1 MNNLITSL
9 LQNALK
15 IKNKDIKI
23 HSIGGLNNNNYK
35 CHFNKKN
42 YFIRISNSTYIY
54 PDTAEEFNIL
64 SKVQEISLSPK
75 VIYFDFP
82 SRNMVIEWINGRMPT
97 EKESNSEPFI
107 TLLTKK
113 LKTLHSL
120 TSTNVFNPFVEIR
133 KIIFSN
139 KDYFFDTVPYILDLL
154 ENLNII
160 ETLVKDSYMEGLCH
174 NDLNPSNI
182 LLTEKDLYIVDYEF
196 AARGDIFFDL
206 ATIAWLLEDNSRKL
220 LIKKYFGYYSEAY
233 YDKLT
238 KYIYVVKMYNGCWSL
253 VKSLNNNKDYDFR
266 TGAEIIFNELS
277 QMNICER

>member
-1 MNNLITSL
+1 
-9 LQNALK
+9 
-15 IKNKDIKI
+15 
-23 HSIGGLNNNNYK
+23 
-35 CHFNKKN
+35 
-42 YFIRISNSTYIY
+42 
-54 PDTAEEFNIL
+54 
-64 SKVQEISLSPK
+64 
-75 VIYFDFP
+75 
-82 SRNMVIEWINGRMPT
+82 MPT

-182 LLTEKDLYIVDYEF
+182 LLTDKNLYIVDYEF

-206 ATIAWLLEDNSRKL
+206 ATIAWLLEDSSRKL

-266 TGAEIIFNELS
+266 KGSDIIFNELLHS
-277 QMNICER
+277 

>member
-1 MNNLITSL
+1 MNVAINNLLSSAFHNKCDISTITP
-9 LQNALK
+9 
-15 IKNKDIKI
+15 
-23 HSIGGLNNNNYK
+23 IGGLNNDNFKITYNNS
-35 CHFNKKN
+35 N
-42 YFIRISNSTYIY
+42 YFVRISSSSYIY
-54 PDTAEEFNIL
+54 NDINEETNIL
-64 SKVQEISLSPK
+64 KKASALNLSPS
-75 VIYFDFP
+75 VIYFD
-82 SRNMVIEWINGRMPT
+82 SSNRNLLTDWIDGRMPT

-182 LLTEKDLYIVDYEF
+182 LLTDENLYIVDYEF

-266 TGAEIIFNELS
+266 KGSDIIFNELLHS
-277 QMNICER
+277 

>member
-1 MNNLITSL
+1 MNVAINNLLSSAFHNKCDISTITP
-9 LQNALK
+9 
-15 IKNKDIKI
+15 
-23 HSIGGLNNNNYK
+23 IGGLNNDNFKITYNNS
-35 CHFNKKN
+35 N
-42 YFIRISNSTYIY
+42 YFVRISSSSYIY
-54 PDTAEEFNIL
+54 NDINEETNIL
-64 SKVQEISLSPK
+64 KKASALNLSPS
-75 VIYFDFP
+75 VIYFD
-82 SRNMVIEWINGRMPT
+82 SSNRNLLTDWIDGRMPT

-139 KDYFFDTVPYILDLL
+139 KDYFFDTVPYILNLL
-154 ENLNII
+154 ENLNTI
-160 ETLVKDSYMEGLCH
+160 ETLVKNSYMEGLCH

-182 LLTEKDLYIVDYEF
+182 LLTDKNLYIVDYEF

-206 ATIAWLLEDNSRKL
+206 ATIAWLLEDSSRKL

-266 TGAEIIFNELS
+266 KGSDIIFNELLHS
-277 QMNICER
+277 

>member
-1 MNNLITSL
+1 MNVAINNLLSSAFHNKCDISTITP
-9 LQNALK
+9 
-15 IKNKDIKI
+15 
-23 HSIGGLNNNNYK
+23 IGGLNNDNFKITYNNS
-35 CHFNKKN
+35 N
-42 YFIRISNSTYIY
+42 YFVRISSSSYIY
-54 PDTAEEFNIL
+54 NDINEETNIL
-64 SKVQEISLSPK
+64 KKASALNLSPS
-75 VIYFDFP
+75 VIYFD
-82 SRNMVIEWINGRMPT
+82 SSNRNLLTDWIDGRMPT
-97 EKESNSEPFI
+97 EKESNSETFI
-107 TLLTKK
+107 TVLTKK
-113 LKTLHSL
+113 LKILHNL

-182 LLTEKDLYIVDYEF
+182 LLTEENLYIVDYEF

-266 TGAEIIFNELS
+266 KGSDIIFNELLHS
-277 QMNICER
+277 

>member
-1 MNNLITSL
+1 MNVAINNLLSSAFHNKCDISTITP
-9 LQNALK
+9 
-15 IKNKDIKI
+15 
-23 HSIGGLNNNNYK
+23 IGGLNNDNFKITYNNS
-35 CHFNKKN
+35 N
-42 YFIRISNSTYIY
+42 YFVRISSSSYIY
-54 PDTAEEFNIL
+54 NDINEETNIL
-64 SKVQEISLSPK
+64 KKASALNLSPS
-75 VIYFDFP
+75 VIYFD
-82 SRNMVIEWINGRMPT
+82 SSNRNLLTDWIDGRMPT

-182 LLTEKDLYIVDYEF
+182 LLTDKNLYIVDYEF

-206 ATIAWLLEDNSRKL
+206 ATIAWLLEDSSRKL
-220 LIKKYFGYYSEAY
+220 LIKKYFGYYSEA
-233 YDKLT
+233 
-238 KYIYVVKMYNGCWSL
+238 
-253 VKSLNNNKDYDFR
+253 
-266 TGAEIIFNELS
+266 
-277 QMNICER
+277 

>member
-1 MNNLITSL
+1 MNVAINNLLSSAFHNKCDISTITP
-9 LQNALK
+9 
-15 IKNKDIKI
+15 
-23 HSIGGLNNNNYK
+23 IGGLNNDNFKITYNNS
-35 CHFNKKN
+35 N
-42 YFIRISNSTYIY
+42 YFVRISSSSYIY
-54 PDTAEEFNIL
+54 NDINEETNIL
-64 SKVQEISLSPK
+64 KKASALNLSPS
-75 VIYFDFP
+75 VIYFD
-82 SRNMVIEWINGRMPT
+82 SSNRNLLTDWIDGRMPT

-182 LLTEKDLYIVDYEF
+182 LLTDKNLYIVDYEF

-206 ATIAWLLEDNSRKL
+206 ATIAWLLEDSSRKL

-253 VKSLNNNKDYDFR
+253 VKSLNSNKDYDFR
-266 TGAEIIFNELS
+266 KGSDIIFNELLHS
-277 QMNICER
+277 

>member
-1 MNNLITSL
+1 MNVAINNLLSSAF
-9 LQNALK
+9 N
-15 IKNKDIKI
+15 NKCDI
-23 HSIGGLNNNNYK
+23 STMTPIGGLNNDNFKITYNNS
-35 CHFNKKN
+35 N
-42 YFIRISNSTYIY
+42 YFVRISSSSYIY
-54 PDTAEEFNIL
+54 NDINEETNIL
-64 SKVQEISLSPK
+64 KKASALNLSPS
-75 VIYFDFP
+75 VIYFD
-82 SRNMVIEWINGRMPT
+82 SSNRNLLTDWIDGRMPT

-182 LLTEKDLYIVDYEF
+182 LLTDKNLYIVDYEF

-206 ATIAWLLEDNSRKL
+206 ATIAWLLEDSSRKL

-266 TGAEIIFNELS
+266 KGSDIIFNELLHS
-277 QMNICER
+277 

>member
-1 MNNLITSL
+1 MNVAINNLLSSAFHNKCDISTITP
-9 LQNALK
+9 
-15 IKNKDIKI
+15 
-23 HSIGGLNNNNYK
+23 IGGLNNDNFKITYNNS
-35 CHFNKKN
+35 N
-42 YFIRISNSTYIY
+42 YFVRISSSSYIY
-54 PDTAEEFNIL
+54 NDINEETNIL
-64 SKVQEISLSPK
+64 KKASALNLSPS
-75 VIYFDFP
+75 VIYFD
-82 SRNMVIEWINGRMPT
+82 SSNRNLLTDWIDGRMPT

-182 LLTEKDLYIVDYEF
+182 LLTDKNLYIVDYEF

-206 ATIAWLLEDNSRKL
+206 ATIAWLLEDSSRKL

-253 VKSLNNNKDYDFR
+253 VKSLNNNKDYDFK

-277 QMNICER
+277 H

>member
-1 MNNLITSL
+1 MNVAINNLLSSAFHNKCDISTITP
-9 LQNALK
+9 
-15 IKNKDIKI
+15 
-23 HSIGGLNNNNYK
+23 IGGLNNDNFKITYNNS
-35 CHFNKKN
+35 N
-42 YFIRISNSTYIY
+42 YFVRISSSSYIY
-54 PDTAEEFNIL
+54 NDINEETNIL
-64 SKVQEISLSPK
+64 KKASALNLSPS
-75 VIYFDFP
+75 VIYFD
-82 SRNMVIEWINGRMPT
+82 SSNRNLLTDWIDGRMPT

-107 TLLTKK
+107 TLLIKK

-182 LLTEKDLYIVDYEF
+182 LLTDKNLYIVDYEF

-206 ATIAWLLEDNSRKL
+206 ATIAWLLEDSSRKL

-253 VKSLNNNKDYDFR
+253 VKSLNNNKDYDFK
-266 TGAEIIFNELS
+266 TGAEIIFNELLHS
-277 QMNICER
+277 